1 MQGLQVQ
8 YLVGRT
14 KILHV
19 TAKKKINNRDKE
31 WKTYLFSYWISSDL
45 EWISEYLGINMEETV
60 AMNINFHL
68 LFKDVFLFKYIVIWY
83 NIISPY
89 LKKKIPTTVDVVQS
103 LSHVWLFETSWTA
116 ADQAPLSL
124 TISQSL
130 LKLMSI
136 GLMMLS
142 NHLILCCPLLLLSI
156 FPTIRVASLVSHQW
170 AASAHQMAKELE
182 PRHQSFQWI
191 FRVDFL

>member
-8 YLVGRT
+8 YLVRRT

-19 TAKKKINNRDKE
+19 TAKKKKNRDKE
-31 WKTYLFSYWISSDL
+31 LKTYLFSSWMFWLRRMNFRMSKSKH
-45 EWISEYLGINMEETV
+45 GMNRV
-60 AMNINFHL
+60 ATGINFHL

-83 NIISPY
+83 KIISPY
-89 LKKKIPTTVDVVQS
+89 LKKKIPTTVVVIQS
-103 LSHVWLFETSWTA
+103 LSHVWLFEIPWTA
-116 ADQAPLSL
+116 AHQAPLSF

-130 LKLMSI
+130 LEFMST

-142 NHLILCCPLLLLSI
+142 NHLIRCCPPSPFAFNLSHHQGL
-156 FPTIRVASLVSHQW
+156 FQWVASV
-170 AASAHQMAKELE
+170 HQMAKWME
-182 PRHQSFQWI
+182 RQHQSFQWI